1 MKIEYFCPQC
11 DGTNVSGMSEWDKET
26 QRWEIVDGGD
36 CWCYDCDEP
45 INKELG
51 TREIKSDPII
61 FFPYWGI

>member
-1 MKIEYFCPQC
+1 
-11 DGTNVSGMSEWDKET
+11 MSEWDKET

-61 FFPYWGI
+61 FFPYWGV